1 MPANIFR
8 LSGTGVPPVVTQL
21 LFVSLLLST
30 LVLLSGCKPK
40 SATPAGNSAPIV
52 VVATSNNDPTA
63 RSADEIALLEASIK
77 GDTTAVKT
85 LLDKGVSPNAK
96 DNDGRTP
103 LTEAAY
109 RGYTEIAKMLI
120 DHGADLFA
128 KKRDGETP
136 ITMAAGHQDIAQLIK
151 RDLEL
156 ADVARKGDEK
166 AVKEMLD
173 KGAYVNVRDP
183 EGRTPLTE
191 AAWEGHVEV
200 VKLLLERGAN
210 ANARKNDGTTPLSIA
225 TGRGHKEIAELLK
238 KAGAK

>member
-1 MPANIFR
+1 MPVSYWQRWFCFPGASQSPPARAIPR
-8 LSGTGVPPVVTQL
+8 LPW
-21 LFVSLLLST
+21 
-30 LVLLSGCKPK
+30 
-40 SATPAGNSAPIV
+40 PA
-52 VVATSNNDPTA
+52 ATSNNDPTA

-77 GDTTAVKT
+77 GDTAAVKT
-85 LLDKGVSPNAK
+85 LLDKGVSPNTK

-128 KKRDGETP
+128 KKSDGETP
-136 ITMAAGHQDIAQLIK
+136 ITMAAGHQDIANDQT
-151 RDLEL
+151 RDGTAGSLRQRRCQTCQRI
-156 ADVARKGDEK
+156 AGQRAH
-166 AVKEMLD
+166 
-173 KGAYVNVRDP
+173 VNVRDP

-191 AAWEGHVEV
+191 AVWEGHVEV

-210 ANARKNDGTTPLSIA
+210 PNARKNDGATPLSIA

>member
-8 LSGTGVPPVVTQL
+8 SSGTSVLPVAVT
-21 LFVSLLLST
+21 LFVVSLLLST
-30 LVLLSGCKPK
+30 LVLLSGCNPKPAPP
-40 SATPAGNSAPIV
+40 ATNSAPAAV
-52 VVATSNNDPTA
+52 NNAPPS
-63 RSADEIALLEASIK
+63 RSADEIALLDASIK
-77 GDTTAVKT
+77 GDTAAVKS
-85 LLDKGVSPNAK
+85 LLDKGVSPNTK

-136 ITMAAGHQDIAQLIK
+136 ITMAAGHPDIAQLMK

-200 VKLLLERGAN
+200 VKLLLERGAD

>member
-1 MPANIFR
+1 MR
-8 LSGTGVPPVVTQL
+8 LPPVIAQVSGMPIPL
-21 LFVSLLLST
+21 VAARLFVISLSLST
-30 LVLLSGCKPK
+30 LVFLSGCNPKPAP
-40 SATPAGNSAPIV
+40 STTNSAPIAV
-52 VVATSNNDPTA
+52 NNPPPS
-63 RSADEIALLEASIK
+63 RSADEIALLDASIK
-77 GDTTAVKT
+77 GDATAVKT
-85 LLDKGVSPNAK
+85 LLDKGVNPNTK

-120 DHGADLFA
+120 DRGADLFA

-136 ITMAAGHQDIAQLIK
+136 ITMAAGHQDIVQLMK

-166 AVKEMLD
+166 AVKDMLD
-173 KGAYVNVRDP
+173 KGAYVNMRDP

-200 VKLLLERGAN
+200 VKLLLASGADP
-210 ANARKNDGTTPLSIA
+210 NARKNDGTTPLSIA
-225 TGRGHKEIAELLK
+225 TGRGQKEIAELLK